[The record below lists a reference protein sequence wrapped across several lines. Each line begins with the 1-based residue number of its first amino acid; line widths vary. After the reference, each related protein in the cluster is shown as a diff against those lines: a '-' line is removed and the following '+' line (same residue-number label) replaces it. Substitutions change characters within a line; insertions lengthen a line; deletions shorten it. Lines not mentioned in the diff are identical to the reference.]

1 MNIYQLLAGCFITF
15 IVFFRSMTVKIGTK
29 NYSSKQITFA
39 NYFYMMVALCCTMPF
54 MTDMFISI
62 DASKITPIIAA
73 LIKGIMLY
81 ASVKLI
87 ADIAKESNSSAVF
100 AGYISLGIGSL
111 LNYFILSEN
120 LTMLQIV
127 ACVSLGILG
136 MVFFLRGPA
145 SELSKFGKKAFVLLT
160 LIIILNMFVDGVG
173 IRGLN
178 WYMYSIISSGFS
190 LLIAFIILLFEKK
203 YVYLKELNSP
213 ILIVIGLVFAIGEFV
228 ILYSMQNYLP
238 VSIAFLFLRL
248 SAPIVMFVSAYI
260 YKERTPKEQ
269 LLFGGLAV
277 LFALPILFK

>member
-1 MNIYQLLAGCFITF
+1 
-15 IVFFRSMTVKIGTK
+15 MTVKIGTT

-39 NYFYMMVALCCTMPF
+39 NYFYMVLALCCTIPF
-54 MTDMFISI
+54 MTDMFVTI
-62 DASKITPIIAA
+62 DATKIKPIIAA

-120 LTMLQIV
+120 LSIIQII

-136 MVFFLRGPA
+136 TIFFLKGPA
-145 SELSKFGKKAFVLLT
+145 SELSNFGKKSFVWLT
-160 LIIILNMFVDGVG
+160 LIIILNMFVDNIG
-173 IRGLN
+173 IKGLN
-178 WYMYSIISSGFS
+178 WYMYSIISSSFS
-190 LLIAFIILLFEKK
+190 LFIAIVLLFIEKQYK
-203 YVYLKELNSP
+203 YLKELNSP
-213 ILIVIGLVFAIGEFV
+213 ILIIIGLVFAVGEFV
-228 ILYSMQNYLP
+228 ILYSMQYYLP

-248 SAPIVMFVSAYI
+248 SAPIVMFVSAYL

-269 LLFGGLAV
+269 LLFGGLAL

>member
-1 MNIYQLLAGCFITF
+1 
-15 IVFFRSMTVKIGTK
+15 
-29 NYSSKQITFA
+29 
-39 NYFYMMVALCCTMPF
+39 
-54 MTDMFISI
+54 
-62 DASKITPIIAA
+62 
-73 LIKGIMLY
+73 
-81 ASVKLI
+81 
-87 ADIAKESNSSAVF
+87 
-100 AGYISLGIGSL
+100 
-111 LNYFILSEN
+111 
-120 LTMLQIV
+120 
-127 ACVSLGILG
+127 
-136 MVFFLRGPA
+136 VFFLRGPA

-173 IRGLN
+173 VKGLN

-213 ILIVIGLVFAIGEFV
+213 ILIAIGLVFAFGEFV

>member
-1 MNIYQLLAGCFITF
+1 MNIYQLLAGFFITF
-15 IVFFRSMTVKIGTK
+15 IVFLRSMTVKMGTK
-29 NYSSKQITFA
+29 DYSSKQITFA

-54 MTDMFISI
+54 MGDMFITI
-62 DASKITPIIAA
+62 DASKITPLIAA
-73 LIKGIMLY
+73 LIKGVMLY
-81 ASVKLI
+81 TSVKLI

-120 LTMLQIV
+120 LTMLQII
-127 ACVSLGILG
+127 ACVSLGVLG
-136 MVFFLRGPA
+136 TIFFLRGPA

-160 LIIILNMFVDGVG
+160 LVIILNMFVDGVG
-173 IRGLN
+173 VKGLN

-190 LLIAFIILLFEKK
+190 LLIAFVILLFEKK
-203 YVYLKELNSP
+203 YKYLKELNSP
-213 ILIVIGLVFAIGEFV
+213 ILIAIGLVFAIGEFV